1 MLAISKSLKNELR
14 FIIFDEPPPGWDAA
28 AVLENGTVVLTG
40 GLWRAWERRVRT
52 CTPSALLLLDVDL
65 HDS

>member
-40 GLWRAWERRVRT
+40 SVESLGTTSENVHSERPVA
-52 CTPSALLLLDVDL
+52 S
-65 HDS
+65 